1 MLLTWELDSSPKK
14 GLRHRLHLF
23 LNESYNMSQKKSPT
37 KIENGFNIKLMFS
50 YRAKTNDELTFPDMA
65 IMNLVET
72 SYDGWPVVEYNGKQG
87 KVPAVLLEPY
97 KTQEF
102 LKQDK

>member
-1 MLLTWELDSSPKK
+1 MFQSARAPLTYLSAYFAHIFRTKAHILYYNEKN
-14 GLRHRLHLF
+14 GLSITLF
-23 LNESYNMSQKKSPT
+23 
-37 KIENGFNIKLMFS
+37 FS
-50 YRAKTNDELTFPDMA
+50 YRAKNNDELTFPDMA
-65 IMNLVET
+65 VVNLVET

-97 KTQEF
+97 KKQEF

>member
-1 MLLTWELDSSPKK
+1 
-14 GLRHRLHLF
+14 
-23 LNESYNMSQKKSPT
+23 
-37 KIENGFNIKLMFS
+37 
-50 YRAKTNDELTFPDMA
+50 MA

>member
-1 MLLTWELDSSPKK
+1 MFLIWEQDS
-14 GLRHRLHLF
+14 
-23 LNESYNMSQKKSPT
+23 SQKKGRTLST
-37 KIENGFNIKLMFS
+37 CHFLMSHKKFYIWNLKRVEQLFLS

>member
-1 MLLTWELDSSPKK
+1 MTHRKIHYGK
-14 GLRHRLHLF
+14 NGLSIILF
-23 LNESYNMSQKKSPT
+23 
-37 KIENGFNIKLMFS
+37 FS
-50 YRAKTNDELTFPDMA
+50 YRAKNNDELTFPDMA
-65 IMNLVET
+65 VVNLVET

-97 KTQEF
+97 KKQEF